1 MLRNGH
7 CHRLEGKI
15 MNSTELIRPR
25 RERQVSVSLS
35 GGIDVVYGIHRL
47 AIDISGLK
55 VCESRLALRD
65 IVNMRDD
72 ACAFINGRRVFSEEV
87 VLQVGQQL
95 EFVKWRGRKGSDE
108 CIRRIALALEKIGN
122 TLDEI
127 SASEKRIAEH
137 FDPQKRSTVGTKY
150 LAERIGCSVRWAGD
164 LVRNGEIPSSC
175 ICPRS
180 GNGGY
185 WRFWK
190 DQLDKWIEE
199 R

>member
-1 MLRNGH
+1 
-7 CHRLEGKI
+7 

-25 RERQVSVSLS
+25 DERRRSVFLS
-35 GGIDVVYGIHRL
+35 ESIDVVYGIHRL

-108 CIRRIALALEKIGN
+108 CIRRIALALERIGD

-127 SASEKRIAEH
+127 SSSEKRIAEH

-150 LAERIGCSVRWAGD
+150 LAEKIGVSVKWAGD
-164 LVRNGEIPSSC
+164 LVRSGEIPKSC
-175 ICPRS
+175 ICPMS

-185 WRFWK
+185 WRFWRSWK